1 VSKRDLILDTMLEL
15 LEEKKGESCSV
26 SDIAKKAGIAKGGL
40 YYYFKSKE
48 EVVDALVERTY
59 QAIIDE
65 CQQIA
70 LSDEYN
76 AYQKFKNLYMHYR
89 SAIVSSDLDAY
100 LHNPQNA
107 NIHQKSLAKILTSLS
122 PIVAKI
128 IQQGNQ
134 EQLFH
139 CEYPL
144 ELSEIIL
151 SIFCFLLDPGIFKW
165 TPQQVERK
173 MIVLVSLLE
182 NGLGINA
189 GSIDFLY
196 K

>member
-1 VSKRDLILDTMLEL
+1 MSKRDLILDTMLEL
-15 LEEKKGESCSV
+15 LEDKKGESCSV

-59 QAIIDE
+59 QAIIDD

-70 LSDEYN
+70 LSDEDN
-76 AYQKFKNLYMHYR
+76 AYQKLKNLYIHYR
-89 SAIVSSDLDAY
+89 NAIVSSDLDAY
-100 LHNPQNA
+100 LHSPQNA

-122 PIVAKI
+122 PIIAKI

-134 EQLFH
+134 EQLFC

-144 ELSEIIL
+144 ELSEIVL

-165 TPQQVERK
+165 TPTQIERK

-182 NGLGINA
+182 NGLGVKA
-189 GSIDFLY
+189 GSIDFFM
-196 K
+196 

>member
-1 VSKRDLILDTMLEL
+1 MSKRDLILDTMLEL

-59 QAIIDE
+59 QEIIDE

-70 LSDEYN
+70 LSAEYN
-76 AYQKFKNLYMHYR
+76 AYQKLKNLYIHYR
-89 SAIVSSDLDAY
+89 SAIVSSDLDVY
-100 LHNPQNA
+100 LHSPQNA

-134 EQLFH
+134 EKLFY

-144 ELSEIIL
+144 ELSETIL
-151 SIFCFLLDPGIFKW
+151 SIFCFLLDPGIFQW
-165 TPQQVERK
+165 TPKQVERK
-173 MIVLVSLLE
+173 MIVLVSLME
-182 NGLGINA
+182 NGLGVKA
-189 GSIDFLY
+189 GSIDFFV
-196 K
+196 

>member
-15 LEEKKGESCSV
+15 LEDKKGESCSV

-48 EVVDALVERTY
+48 DVVDALVERTY
-59 QAIIDE
+59 QAIIDD

-70 LSDEYN
+70 LSDEDN
-76 AYQKFKNLYMHYR
+76 AYQKLKNLYIHYR
-89 SAIVSSDLDAY
+89 NAIVSSDLDAY
-100 LHNPQNA
+100 LHSPQNA

-122 PIVAKI
+122 PIIAKI

-134 EQLFH
+134 EQLFC

-144 ELSEIIL
+144 ELSEIVL

-165 TPQQVERK
+165 TPTQIERK
-173 MIVLVSLLE
+173 MIILVSLLE
-182 NGLGINA
+182 NGLGVKA
-189 GSIDFLY
+189 GSIDFFM
-196 K
+196 

>member
-1 VSKRDLILDTMLEL
+1 MSKRDLILDTMSEL

-48 EVVDALVERTY
+48 DVVDALVERTY
-59 QAIIDE
+59 QEIISE
-65 CQQIA
+65 CQKIA

-76 AYQKFKNLYMHYR
+76 AYQKFKNIYIHYR
-89 SAIVSSDLDAY
+89 STIVSSDLDAY
-100 LHNPQNA
+100 LHSPQNA

-128 IQQGNQ
+128 IRQGNQ
-134 EQLFH
+134 EKLFH

-144 ELSEIIL
+144 ELSEMIL
-151 SIFCFLLDPGIFKW
+151 SIFCFLLDPGIFQW

-182 NGLGINA
+182 SGLGVKA
-189 GSIDFLY
+189 GSIDFIV
-196 K
+196 